1 MKIKLR
7 GKVTTAE
14 LRQMLYQAAQEMEEL
29 GVWHVRGC
37 NLYLT
42 PVDEDDQEVRPARHG
57 RRIKEI
63 TIKPPAP
70 SVADEYQI

>member
-7 GKVTTAE
+7 GTVTTAD
-14 LRQMLYQAAQEMEEL
+14 LRQMLYQAAHEMEEL

-42 PVDEDDQEVRPARHG
+42 PVDEEGQEVRPARH
-57 RRIKEI
+57 RKRIKEI
-63 TIKPPAP
+63 TIKPPTP
-70 SVADEYQI
+70 TVGDEYDI